1 MQKTPSK
8 YPLLCEFPL
17 IPYLCTSPRS
27 SQLRCTHSYQN
38 TDNQEKLLKSE
49 KFQKDILFCMVSDRS
64 QPGTSDS
71 SQSQEMLPEQ
81 SNEIRKIEHIS
92 NIRII

>member
-1 MQKTPSK
+1 MQKTPLK

-27 SQLRCTHSYQN
+27 PQLRCTHSHQN
-38 TDNQEKLLKSE
+38 TDNQEKRPKSV

-64 QPGTSDS
+64 QSGTSDS
-71 SQSQEMLPEQ
+71 SQSQEMLPKQ
-81 SNEIRKIEHIS
+81 SNEIRKIERIS